1 MYKRRNKKMY
11 ILMGVVI
18 FLTVVAVALLY
29 VSGRGK
35 VTEPV
40 FLFRS
45 LICRVIQRMRL
56 CLTLF
61 RTQWWN

>member
-29 VSGRGK
+29 VSDGGK
-35 VTEPV
+35 
-40 FLFRS
+40 
-45 LICRVIQRMRL
+45 
-56 CLTLF
+56 
-61 RTQWWN
+61 